1 MSTHPITVAVASD
14 FLTAFSRIPRQQ
26 QAKVLDFVN
35 KFRADPTLPGINYEK
50 IQRAKD
56 PNLRSVRIDQSYRG
70 IVLKPEKGNVYVL
83 LWVDQHDKA
92 YAWAENRIYTIH
104 PETGSLQVV
113 DVQEGSS
120 AQTPQSQIPATQE
133 GGLFADIR
141 DRHLL
146 RLGVPEVLLPLVRNL
161 KTQEELD
168 HLSTQLPQEAYEAL
182 FFLASG
188 YSLEEVFREMEK
200 PEAPPAVDT
209 NDYAAALENPDSRRR
224 FFVVEDDLELTAIL
238 SAPLEKWRVFLHPS
252 QRRLV
257 ERDWNGAVRVLGGA
271 GTGKTVAA
279 MHRAKWLAQHVF
291 TGANDRILFTT
302 FTRNLAAD
310 IRENLSKICSE
321 EAMRRIEVMNLDKW
335 VSYFLHRHGYHYEI
349 DYGERTASLWE
360 QALNIASSDLKLP
373 TSFYREEWERVIQPQ
388 GVSSLD
394 EYMKASRLGRGVQ
407 LNRSGRKAVWPVFE
421 EYRVLLNEHR
431 LREGDDAMRD
441 ARLLIEA
448 KGDILPY
455 RAIVVD
461 EAQDMGTQAFRLL
474 REMIPGGDRQN
485 DLFIVGDAHQ
495 RIYRHKVV
503 LGQCGINIRGRS
515 RKLRINYRT
524 TEETRRWAT
533 RLLEGVSVDDLD
545 AGLDDQKGY
554 KSLLHG
560 EVPTVRNFSSFR
572 EEVDFISQYLRQV
585 ENEGELLSAVC
596 LVARTN
602 DLLKQ
607 YESAFGEKGCQT
619 YLVRRS
625 EAEDRNIPGL
635 RLATMH
641 RVKGLEF
648 DRVII
653 AGVNEGI
660 VPYEGAGSD
669 SADPTVQ
676 RELDV
681 RERALLYVAATR
693 AKKEVVVTGF
703 GRASRFLGNLSK
715 ESRL

>member
-1 MSTHPITVAVASD
+1 MRMNPITVAVASD

-35 KFRADPTLPGINYEK
+35 KFRADPTQPGINYEK

-70 IVLKPEKGNVYVL
+70 VVLKPEKGNVYVL
-83 LWVDQHDKA
+83 LWVDKHDDA
-92 YAWAENRIYTIH
+92 YAWAEHKVYTIH
-104 PETGSLQVV
+104 PETGSLQII
-113 DVQEGSS
+113 DVQEGTS
-120 AQTPQSQIPATQE
+120 PTQPVGPE
-133 GGLFADIR
+133 AGLFADIR

-146 RLGVPEVLLPLVRNL
+146 RLGVPEMLLPLIRKI

-168 HLSTQLPQEAYEAL
+168 HLSAQLPQEAYEAL

-200 PEAPPAVDT
+200 PAEVPPAVDT
-209 NDYAAALENPDSRRR
+209 SDYAAALENPDSRRR

-257 ERDWNGAVRVLGGA
+257 ERDWSGPVRVLGGA

-291 TGANDRILFTT
+291 TGVNNRILFTT

-310 IRENLSKICSE
+310 IRENLLKICSE
-321 EAMRRIEVMNLDKW
+321 EAMRRIEVVNLDKW
-335 VSYFLHRHGYHYEI
+335 VSDFLHRYGYPHEI

-360 QALNIASSDLKLP
+360 QALNIAPSDVQLP
-373 TSFYREEWERVIQPQ
+373 ASFYREEWERVIQPQ
-388 GVSSLD
+388 GVSSLE
-394 EYMKASRLGRGVQ
+394 EYIKASRIGRGVQ

-421 EYRVLLNEHR
+421 EYRVLLNEHH

-441 ARLLIEA
+441 ARLLLET

-474 REMIPGGDRQN
+474 RQILPGGDHQN

-503 LGQCGINIRGRS
+503 LGQCGVNIRGRS

-524 TEETRRWAT
+524 TDETRRWAT
-533 RLLEGVSVDDLD
+533 NLLEGVNIDDLD

-560 EVPTVRNFSSFR
+560 LAPTIRHFPSFR
-572 EEVDFISQYLRQV
+572 DEIDFISQYLRQV
-585 ENEGELLSAVC
+585 ENEGESLSAVC

-602 DLLKQ
+602 ELIKQ
-607 YESAFGEKGCQT
+607 YESALREKGCQT

-625 EAEDRNIPGL
+625 EAEDRNMPGL

-660 VPYEGAGSD
+660 VPYAGAGSD
-669 SADPTVQ
+669 STDPTVQ
-676 RELDV
+676 REFDV

-693 AKKEVVVTGF
+693 AKKEVVVTSF
-703 GRASRFLGNLSK
+703 GKASRLLGK
-715 ESRL
+715 